1 MSRRSLTAMSHSRS
15 RSPRRVFPA
24 GTLNVENEVLEVLA
38 VSARLGEGDGR
49 YTEITAE
56 AMRMRSARNILAM
69 AEVAHWQSFSRTP
82 SLEPEP
88 RPEVEDPR
96 AIAPMPTSKAM
107 ATPKPPA
114 KAKPRAQHSALAPRF
129 HVVPRHIHQGNL
141 VPGHWHQE
149 GFMSCHCCARRGVLN
164 ANLSYHGS

>member
-1 MSRRSLTAMSHSRS
+1 MSRSRS

-24 GTLNVENEVLEVLA
+24 GTLGHHNFA
-38 VSARLGEGDGR
+38 VSMPHLAFHNEQ
-49 YTEITAE
+49 ITAE

-82 SLEPEP
+82 SPEPEP

-107 ATPKPPA
+107 APPKPPA